1 MVAKNF
7 RPERT
12 VKFMAYAAEEIGLV
26 GSNAIAADFR
36 ARAVNVVGVLQLD
49 MTNYKSADS
58 TVDIAVITDYTNA
71 AQNQF
76 LRELILTYQPSLV
89 FANASCGYSCSDHAS
104 WTNKG
109 FPASFPFEPRS
120 NPTIHTTSDTLAQSG
135 NNANHAV
142 KYANL
147 ALSYVG
153 ELAKGTSGSTTSTP
167 TPINSPTP
175 KPSPTNTPVPTPT
188 PFVRTNVALSTNG
201 GTASASSQFSD
212 GYSPT
217 LAINGART
225 WATGGGWKDATPNAF
240 PDFLQVDFSGAKT
253 IGEIDVFAVTDDYTN
268 PAEPTENTTFSI
280 YGITSFEVQYWNGS
294 SWITVPNG
302 SITNTNKVLTRLVF
316 PAVTTTKIKIVVN
329 NAQASYS
336 RVVELE
342 AWTGSLTVTPTPT
355 PTPTPA
361 INPTPTSTPT
371 VNPTPTATPVTTPT
385 PNTTP
390 TPSIR
395 TNVAL
400 ASNGGFASASSQQS
414 NGAASIAID
423 GIRNWATSGAWKD
436 ATPNAFPDFLQVD
449 FSGAKTIGEIDV
461 FAVKDDYTNPTDP
474 TEYETFTSYGITSFE
489 VQYWNGSSWAAVP
502 GGSVVNTNRVITKLV
517 FGAITTSRIRVVV
530 NSGQASYSR
539 IVELEAWTDSGTV
552 TSTPTP
558 TPVARANVALASN
571 GGFASASSQQ
581 SNGAASI
588 AIDGIRNWATSGA
601 WKDATPDA
609 FPDVLQVD
617 FNGSKTI
624 NEIDV
629 YAVKD
634 DYSNPTDPTEYETF
648 TTYGITSFNVQYWD
662 GSNWLTVP
670 NGNIVNTNK
679 VVTKLVFS
687 AVMTTKIRVV
697 INSARANYS
706 RIVELE
712 AWSAVGNNET
722 QISALN
728 LHNSK
733 DVIQALIEAQ
743 PGVFNYLKAD

>member
-1 MVAKNF
+1 
-7 RPERT
+7 
-12 VKFMAYAAEEIGLV
+12 
-26 GSNAIAADFR
+26 
-36 ARAVNVVGVLQLD
+36 
-49 MTNYKSADS
+49 
-58 TVDIAVITDYTNA
+58 
-71 AQNQF
+71 
-76 LRELILTYQPSLV
+76 
-89 FANASCGYSCSDHAS
+89 
-104 WTNKG
+104 
-109 FPASFPFEPRS
+109 
-120 NPTIHTTSDTLAQSG
+120 
-135 NNANHAV
+135 
-142 KYANL
+142 
-147 ALSYVG
+147 
-153 ELAKGTSGSTTSTP
+153 
-167 TPINSPTP
+167 
-175 KPSPTNTPVPTPT
+175 
-188 PFVRTNVALSTNG
+188 
-201 GTASASSQFSD
+201 
-212 GYSPT
+212 
-217 LAINGART
+217 
-225 WATGGGWKDATPNAF
+225 
-240 PDFLQVDFSGAKT
+240 
-253 IGEIDVFAVTDDYTN
+253 
-268 PAEPTENTTFSI
+268 
-280 YGITSFEVQYWNGS
+280 
-294 SWITVPNG
+294 
-302 SITNTNKVLTRLVF
+302 VF